1 MTSII
6 GSLNCLYVCMGECFI
21 DSSEPYFF
29 SAFPPVLHFCNERL
43 LFKDSSHVTCQD
55 YHAILICSWRVIS

>member
-1 MTSII
+1 MTFII
-6 GSLNCLYVCMGECFI
+6 GSLNCLYVYKDECSI

-43 LFKDSSHVTCQD
+43 LFKDSSHVTD
-55 YHAILICSWRVIS
+55 AKTITRYSYVAGV